1 MNLIDKLDAENQKKL
16 NEIISN
22 TTRYAHIYKSEK
34 NAQIAQMWFA
44 IMELHKMQELMRE
57 KIKKLERA
65 LKEKKGSE
73 VKEKKSDLL
82 TSLENY

>member
-16 NEIISN
+16 NEIVS
-22 TTRYAHIYKSEK
+22 TTTKYAHIYKTEK

-57 KIKKLERA
+57 KIKNLETAAQLYDQLR
-65 LKEKKGSE
+65 
-73 VKEKKSDLL
+73 DYRNQ
-82 TSLENY
+82 TIQYR

>member
-22 TTRYAHIYKSEK
+22 TTKYAHIYKTEK
-34 NAQIAQMWFA
+34 NAQMAQMWFA

-57 KIKKLERA
+57 KIKYLETA
-65 LKEKKGSE
+65 LKEKDVRETKKRQSE
-73 VKEKKSDLL
+73 LIQ
-82 TSLENY
+82 SLEKY

>member
-22 TTRYAHIYKSEK
+22 TTRYAHIYKTEK

-57 KIKKLERA
+57 KIKKLEKA
-65 LKEKKGSE
+65 LKEKEVPE

>member
-22 TTRYAHIYKSEK
+22 TTRYAHIYKTEK

-57 KIKKLERA
+57 KIKKLENK
-65 LKEKKGSE
+65 LKEKEAPE
-73 VKEKKSDLL
+73 VTEKKSELL
-82 TSLENY
+82 TTLENY

>member
-22 TTRYAHIYKSEK
+22 TTKYAHIYKTEK

-57 KIKKLERA
+57 KIRDLENA
-65 LKEKKGSE
+65 LKEKETPKLKKRQSE
-73 VKEKKSDLL
+73 LIK
-82 TSLENY
+82 SLEKY

>member
-57 KIKKLERA
+57 KIKRLERA
-65 LKEKKGSE
+65 LKEKE
-73 VKEKKSDLL
+73 VPEVEEKKSDLL
-82 TSLENY
+82 KSLENY